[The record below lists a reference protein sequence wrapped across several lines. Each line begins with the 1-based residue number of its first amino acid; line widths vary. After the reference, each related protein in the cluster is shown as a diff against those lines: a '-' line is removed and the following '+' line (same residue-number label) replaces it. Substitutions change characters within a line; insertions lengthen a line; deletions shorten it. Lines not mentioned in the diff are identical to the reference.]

1 MVKISGCTEALADF
15 KIRLPASVPV
25 AVFSSFQE
33 KFHNYNKLKY
43 IKIYECKVFTVILEI
58 LINYNPCDKMI

>member
-15 KIRLPASVPV
+15 KIRLPASVP

-43 IKIYECKVFTVILEI
+43 IKIYEYKVFTVILEI
-58 LINYNPCDKMI
+58 LINYNPCDIK